1 MTLNEVL
8 ELEKKQA
15 SIQKINL
22 FLSSQ
27 EKNSDDYVKALSFK
41 AIILAALNKIDEAL
55 KLLYEYLPDI
65 KEMSI
70 DGKIALLDGIIKIT

>member
-8 ELEKKQA
+8 ELDKKQT

-22 FLSSQ
+22 FLSNQ

-41 AIILAALNKIDEAL
+41 AIILASLNKTDEAL
-55 KLLYEYLPDI
+55 KLLYEYLPNI
-65 KEMSI
+65 TG
-70 DGKIALLDGIIKIT
+70 GK